1 MVNQFFIDQRPQN
14 GLTFAEYFDAMKQ
27 KTNAINLSKEDL
39 IDLEHVKLNYQ
50 RSSRILRTHKINDN
64 LFHLIKQ
71 ISSLQIWMLLTEDWC
86 GDSAQNIPYIVKMA
100 ECNSMINLRI
110 LLRDQ
115 NTDIIDLYLSDSNS
129 RSIPKLVAFNE
140 NGDELF
146 QWGPRPKEAQEL
158 VRKLKS
164 EGLSKEEYI
173 LQLHLWYGK
182 NRRKNLELEFI
193 QIIEELISKKY

>member
-193 QIIEELISKKY
+193 QIIEELISKEY